1 MIILDTNVISETL
14 KPQPDPGVVAWLDN
28 QLVETLY
35 LSVITI
41 AELRA
46 GVSIMPQGAKK
57 DRLNEAIEDQIIP
70 LFANRILSFDQ
81 ADSGSYAHIIALTR
95 SKGFTIGM
103 ADALIAATAREK
115 RFQVATRDVEA
126 FEAAGIK
133 VINLWQL

>member
-14 KPQPDPGVVAWLDN
+14 KPQPDPGVISWLDA
-28 QLVETLY
+28 QLIETLY
-35 LSVITI
+35 LSVITV

-57 DRLNEAIEDQIIP
+57 DMLNEAVEGQIIP

-95 SKGFTIGM
+95 SNGFMIGM
-103 ADALIAATAREK
+103 AGALIAATAREK
-115 RFQVATRDVEA
+115 RFQVATRDVEP
-126 FEAAGIK
+126 FLAAGIK
-133 VINLWQL
+133 TINPWQI